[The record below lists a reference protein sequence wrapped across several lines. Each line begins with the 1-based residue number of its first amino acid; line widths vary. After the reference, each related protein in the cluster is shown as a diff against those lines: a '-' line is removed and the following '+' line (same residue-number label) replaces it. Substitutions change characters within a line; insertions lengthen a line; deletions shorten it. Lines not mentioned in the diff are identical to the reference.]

1 MKMQYTEK
9 QLINSLINMKN
20 IILFLLSIVSTQV
33 HAQEVQCIPEPI
45 NIQEGD
51 VVSADVLNEILTR
64 INNVVTGGLTN
75 SDVIGTWNCTSRIRQ
90 GASGANNGYSQNV
103 LGIFTVTQDLVI
115 TEFDDKNIK
124 LNYPH
129 NLGQGFSE
137 TGAQECLAIVDNGV
151 IYVKENPG
159 NPGQC
164 YNTGQYEITK
174 KSSQCFVMENIN
186 DSRTSCT
193 KKNIPPAAPTS
204 LAATVTSGSIALTWA
219 AGDVT
224 EESYDVQRKSSAT
237 GEYSSI
243 SLPTTESYTD
253 STGVRTVTYWYRVF
267 AKNTYGTSMGS
278 NVISVV
284 AQ

>member
-1 MKMQYTEK
+1 MQLTVK
-9 QLINSLINMKN
+9 QLINRVINVKN
-20 IILFLLSIVSTQV
+20 IVFFLLSIFSTQV

-90 GASGANNGYSQNV
+90 GASGTNNGYSQNA
-103 LGIFTVTQDLVI
+103 LSIFTVTQDLVI

-137 TGAQECLAIVDNGV
+137 TGAQECLAIVDNGI
-151 IYVKENPG
+151 IYITGKPG
-159 NPGQC
+159 NTGTQC
-164 YNTGQYEITK
+164 SNTGQYEITK
-174 KSSQCFVMENIN
+174 KASQCFVMENIN

-204 LAATVTSGSIALTWA
+204 LAATVTSGSIALTWK

-224 EESYDVQRKSSAT
+224 EESYDIQRKSSAT

-267 AKNTYGTSMGS
+267 AKNTYGTSIGS